1 MEVVSLLAD
10 PPAWPGILYRPA
22 SLFICA
28 IPIQQVEAVYP
39 TANLKTAHQPNG
51 HHTDARSD
59 KISRQTGNQ

>member
-10 PPAWPGILYRPA
+10 PPAWPGILYQPA
-22 SLFICA
+22 SRFIHA
-28 IPIQQVEAVYP
+28 IPTQQIEAVVP

-51 HHTDARSD
+51 HHTAARSD